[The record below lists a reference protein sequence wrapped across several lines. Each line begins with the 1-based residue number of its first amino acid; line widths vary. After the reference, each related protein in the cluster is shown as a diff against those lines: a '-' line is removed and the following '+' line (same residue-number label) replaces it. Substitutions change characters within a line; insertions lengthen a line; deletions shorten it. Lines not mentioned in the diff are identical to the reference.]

1 MKGLKYGESFESALS
16 QDLLIRTLFIEIFT
30 IFTASA
36 IILGIFTLLI
46 IPVLILIAA
55 STLIGLWWVGWELKR
70 KKRRLSVC
78 RVINVRMLTHVTA
91 PTGIAGSLISME
103 YVYYLIEIVCN
114 GINVKYIDFEERR
127 IGETLVVLLDH
138 NNRVVAVAPI
148 SNPPRIEILKKL
160 V

>member
-36 IILGIFTLLI
+36 IILGIFTLMI

-78 RVINVRMLTHVTA
+78 RVINVRMLTHVT
-91 PTGIAGSLISME
+91 
-103 YVYYLIEIVCN
+103 
-114 GINVKYIDFEERR
+114 
-127 IGETLVVLLDH
+127 
-138 NNRVVAVAPI
+138 
-148 SNPPRIEILKKL
+148 
-160 V
+160 

>member
-1 MKGLKYGESFESALS
+1 
-16 QDLLIRTLFIEIFT
+16 
-30 IFTASA
+30 
-36 IILGIFTLLI
+36 
-46 IPVLILIAA
+46 VLILIAA

-91 PTGIAGSLISME
+91 PAGIVGSLISME